1 MLDGSLTPWAVE
13 SLADASVDKA
23 AGELKQLLAHL
34 ASRIDPFP
42 NFTGSESIQA
52 IEVEPLGIAARNLGC
67 VVVCPDGELY
77 ELNLTSIQG
86 PLGLSDVEHVEE
98 LLPLDLPPVLY
109 VPYAHAAV
117 KSLANHL
124 DSSPGPT

>member
-13 SLADASVDKA
+13 AVADAAVDKT
-23 AGELKQLLAHL
+23 AGELRKLLADL
-34 ASRIDPFP
+34 AGRIDLFP
-42 NFTGSESIQA
+42 NFTGSESIKA
-52 IEVEPLGIAARNLGC
+52 LEVEPAGVTAKDLGC

-86 PLGLSDVEHVEE
+86 PLGLSEVDQVEE

-117 KSLANHL
+117 KLLAAHL
-124 DSSPGPT
+124 DSSTQPT